1 MKVLMLSPVHPC
13 PPDRGSKIR
22 IYHSMRQL
30 QKYKNVV
37 GIGFVDSDFKRE
49 IDKRIHS
56 SVCKNMEA
64 VGEPRSRIGAVIWSL
79 LSRMPYRCAKF
90 EDPDFRNRL
99 REILTEESFD
109 LVWVHFLNM
118 LPFLQDSALRREL
131 GETTVILDQ
140 HNDMERFWAPNK
152 GHGPHLRRLWAQWNI
167 RQVRQLREQVLHL
180 CDAILSVS
188 EEDAKRTREVAPS
201 GVPVWVVPNGVD
213 VDQFES
219 GGLSKGAS
227 QSGHILFVGSMDV
240 EMNIDAVT
248 WFAQEILPQIQER
261 VSGAT
266 FNIVGRSPTSEVQAL
281 GRRSGVRVTGRVDD
295 LQPYYDRASVA
306 VVPSRLGGGTK
317 LKVPEAMAAGVPI
330 VATSTGAQ
338 GLDVEDG
345 KHLLIAN
352 EPEAFG
358 SAVVSLLENPEHRAR
373 LIQAARHRVE
383 NRYSWSGIYDDA
395 IARVGALM
403 SRVN

>member
-1 MKVLMLSPVHPC
+1 MLSPVHPC

-22 IYHSMRQL
+22 IYQSVHRLL
-30 QKYKNVV
+30 QCHEVQ
-37 GIGFVDSDFKRE
+37 GLSFADP
-49 IDKRIHS
+49 S
-56 SVCKNMEA
+56 SVSKNGGQPESPVCSAVQA
-64 VGEPRSRIGAVIWSL
+64 VGRARSQVKATIWSL
-79 LSRMPYRCAKF
+79 WSRIPYRSAKF
-90 EDPDFRNRL
+90 QDPVFQTHL
-99 REILTEESFD
+99 RKIVRTGEFD

-118 LPFLQDSALRREL
+118 LPFLQDSTLRREL

-152 GHGPHLRRLWAQWNI
+152 GHGTYLKRMWAQWNI
-167 RQVRQLREQVLHL
+167 RQVRQLREKVLHL

-188 EEDAKRTREVAPS
+188 EEDAKRTREAAPS
-201 GVPVWVVPNGVD
+201 DVPVWVVPNGVD
-213 VDQFES
+213 LSQFAF
-219 GGLSKGAS
+219 GGLSKGGS
-227 QSGHILFVGSMDV
+227 QSDHILFVGSMDV

-248 WFAQEILPQIQER
+248 WFAQEILPQIRER
-261 VSGAT
+261 VSDAT
-266 FNIVGRSPTSEVQAL
+266 FDIVGRSPTSEVQAL
-281 GRRSGVRVTGRVDD
+281 GRRDGVHVTGRVDD

-317 LKVPEAMAAGVPI
+317 LKVPEAMAAGVPV

-352 EPEAFG
+352 KAETFAN
-358 SAVVSLLENPEHRAR
+358 AVVSLLKDPEHRLLLIKTAR
-373 LIQAARHRVE
+373 DLVE
-383 NRYSWSGIYDDA
+383 TRYSWSGIYDDA
-395 IARVGALM
+395 IARVEALM